1 MKCLLDWFGVTYW
14 PNRLGPARRNT
25 FFYELDEEEGAEDD
39 GVEDD
44 DEPEEEDAEGDEVEL
59 ESLFVAE
66 ELESPLFPSPFDSEL
81 APSFFPPAESLGFD
95 AFGSFNLF
103 E

>member
-1 MKCLLDWFGVTYW
+1 MLDWFGVTYW
-14 PNRLGPARRNT
+14 PNRSGPARRNKK
-25 FFYELDEEEGAEDD
+25 FYELDEDEGAEVD

-44 DEPEEEDAEGDEVEL
+44 DEPEEEDGGGDEVEL

-66 ELESPLFPSPFDSEL
+66 ELESPLFPSLFDSEPP
-81 APSFFPPAESLGFD
+81 PSFFPSAESLGFD